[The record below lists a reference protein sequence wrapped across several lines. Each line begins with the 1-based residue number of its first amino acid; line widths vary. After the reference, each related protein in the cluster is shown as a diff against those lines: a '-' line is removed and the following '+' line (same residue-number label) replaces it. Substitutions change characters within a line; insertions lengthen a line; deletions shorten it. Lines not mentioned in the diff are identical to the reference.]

1 MFELQPTL
9 QGDLVKLQP
18 LLGSDFPRLYAAAS
32 DPLIWEQH
40 PASDRYQE
48 PVFRQFFDDGMASGG
63 AFLICEANSDRIIGS
78 SRYCHY
84 SQQANEIEIGY
95 TFLAREY
102 WGGRYNAEIKAL
114 MLRHAFR
121 FVDSVLFVVGI
132 HNFRSQQAVLKLGA
146 LPDPTDQQLH
156 SDRIIY
162 RLHKEI
168 FLAQG
173 FRYGK

>member
-18 LLGSDFPRLYAAAS
+18 LLSSDFPHLFAAAS

-48 PVFRQFFDDGMASGG
+48 PVFRQFFDEGMASGG

-84 SQQANEIEIGY
+84 SQEDNEIEIGY
-95 TFLAREY
+95 TFLARDY
-102 WGGRYNAEIKAL
+102 WGGRFNAEIKAL
-114 MLRHAFR
+114 MLQHAFQ
-121 FVDSVLFVVGI
+121 FVDSVLFVVGN
-132 HNFRSQQAVLKLGA
+132 HNFRSQQAVMKLGA
-146 LPDPTDQQLH
+146 LPDPTALQLH
-156 SDRIIY
+156 NDRIIY
-162 RLHKEI
+162 RLRRDRY
-168 FLAQG
+168 LAHG